1 MSVPVN
7 NASPSYALGQAQEHH
22 HNPMKRLLEPAAKLL
37 GLSSQQLRD
46 ELRSSKTLAEL
57 ASDQGVSHDDLI
69 AAVVVQGLQSGPPGF
84 VHNVQRA
91 EQTTDLAAIAAKLVD
106 GKGFGGPPPPPTAS
120 GSDDVSQRLTALT
133 DALGIDANTLFA
145 QLESGTTLN
154 DIASQH
160 GVSSSTLSSILTG
173 PVAVDTAA

>member
-1 MSVPVN
+1 M
-7 NASPSYALGQAQEHH
+7 
-22 HNPMKRLLEPAAKLL
+22 
-37 GLSSQQLRD
+37 
-46 ELRSSKTLAEL
+46 
-57 ASDQGVSHDDLI
+57 
-69 AAVVVQGLQSGPPGF
+69 QGLQSGPPGF
-84 VHNVQRA
+84 VRNVQRA
-91 EQTTDLAAIAAKLVD
+91 EPATDLASIAANLVD
-106 GKGFGGPPPPPTAS
+106 GKGLGGPPPLPPVS

-133 DALGIDANTLFA
+133 EALGIDANTLFA

>member
-37 GLSSQQLRD
+37 GLSPQELHN
-46 ELRSSKTLAEL
+46 ELRSGKTLAGL
-57 ASDQGVSHDDLI
+57 ASDQGVSRDDLI
-69 AAVVVQGLQSGPPGF
+69 AAVVQGLQSGPPGF
-84 VHNVQRA
+84 VRNVQRA
-91 EQTTDLAAIAAKLVD
+91 EQTIDLASIAANLVD
-106 GKGFGGPPPPPTAS
+106 GKGFGGPPPPPPAS
-120 GSDDVSQRLTALT
+120 GSDDVSQRLAALT
-133 DALGIDANTLFA
+133 NALGVDANTLFA

-160 GVSSSTLSSILTG
+160 GVSSGTLSSILTG

>member
-37 GLSSQQLRD
+37 GLSSQELRD
-46 ELRSSKTLAEL
+46 ELRSGKTLAEL
-57 ASDQGVSHDDLI
+57 ASDQGVSRDNLI
-69 AAVVVQGLQSGPPGF
+69 AAVVQGLQSGPPGF
-84 VHNVQRA
+84 VRNVQRA
-91 EQTTDLAAIAAKLVD
+91 EPAADLAAIATNLVD
-106 GKGFGGPPPPPTAS
+106 GKGFGGPPPPPPAS

-133 DALGIDANTLFA
+133 GALGIDANTLFA
-145 QLESGTTLN
+145 KLESGTTLN